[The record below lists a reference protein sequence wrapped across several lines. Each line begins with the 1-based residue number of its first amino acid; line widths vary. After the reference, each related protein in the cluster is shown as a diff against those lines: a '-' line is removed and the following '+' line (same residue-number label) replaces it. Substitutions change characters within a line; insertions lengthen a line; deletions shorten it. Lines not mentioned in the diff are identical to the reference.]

1 MTREREKGK
10 TGDDQRQSRKREDER
25 ERSGSVRKILEVL
38 VRYRWT
44 DLFSCFGSYRQILTY
59 ASHRRPLRPVRLD
72 KETEIS
78 RLCGHVL

>member
-38 VRYRWT
+38 VRYKEGVLKLMVNLVPAVR
-44 DLFSCFGSYRQILTY
+44 
-59 ASHRRPLRPVRLD
+59 HVVRPEAAL
-72 KETEIS
+72 ETA
-78 RLCGHVL
+78 